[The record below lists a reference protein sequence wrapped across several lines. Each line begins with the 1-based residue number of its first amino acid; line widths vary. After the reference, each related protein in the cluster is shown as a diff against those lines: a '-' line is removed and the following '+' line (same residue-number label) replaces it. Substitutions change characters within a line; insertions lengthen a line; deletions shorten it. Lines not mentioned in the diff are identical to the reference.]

1 MNGANL
7 HAVMQT
13 QADFGKFIAVVIG
26 IVTASLVLSQ
36 KAFGQ
41 PAKGNHRSVVM
52 FISNVLLIVFAI
64 AFNVAVFSVGYYS
77 QYAAIL
83 FALVTFTQIVNF
95 FLEVGRVT

>member
-26 IVTASLVLSQ
+26 IVAASLVLSQ

-95 FLEVGRVT
+95 LYLLT